1 MDVNEFAQVVLA
13 QQKERLA
20 ARFSQWQ
27 ADAEIV
33 RVIPGPKYTKVDL
46 GTAGGGMSGK
56 FMVENAT
63 GIIYG
68 IKGFS
73 VLEEHYKNKKQRAR
87 RVAKGMSMTTP
98 EQENRERV
106 LMADGITDVLE
117 DYEYLG
123 KMTRERVMVWYRRFG
138 NLLNLPDL
146 LEKHEKL
153 MKDILR
159 KKYPKGKLGNV
170 VVMPI
175 PDAAPEAPRGNGLLS
190 RLRAKV

>member
-1 MDVNEFAQVVLA
+1 MAGTEEIQHQWDV
-13 QQKERLA
+13 
-20 ARFSQWQ
+20 
-27 ADAEIV
+27 V
-33 RVIPGPKYTKVDL
+33 RDTTLNYIQTNPQT
-46 GTAGGGMSGK
+46 TSFIAGGVA
-56 FMVENAT
+56 FAL
-63 GIIYG
+63 IIYG

-73 VLEEHYKNKKQRAR
+73 VLEEHYKNKKQRAQ